1 MHRPVEPQGSDG
13 ATAARHGYKH
23 RSRVTRIIE
32 AVTSL
37 TIFFLL
43 LVQRGAV
50 PCGGW
55 RVAPAQVPSALAPE
69 TPASLPAVRLF
80 FGLSFFV
87 LIFFLLLAFWLVLVA
102 ASLPVVG

>member
-1 MHRPVEPQGSDG
+1 
-13 ATAARHGYKH
+13 
-23 RSRVTRIIE
+23 
-32 AVTSL
+32 
-37 TIFFLL
+37 
-43 LVQRGAV
+43 
-50 PCGGW
+50 
-55 RVAPAQVPSALAPE
+55 VPSALAPE